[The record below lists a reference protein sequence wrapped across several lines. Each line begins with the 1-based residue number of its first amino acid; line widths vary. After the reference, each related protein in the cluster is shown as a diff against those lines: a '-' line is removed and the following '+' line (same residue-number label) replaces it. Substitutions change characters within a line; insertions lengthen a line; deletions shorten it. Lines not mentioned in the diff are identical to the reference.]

1 MVIGIKDG
9 LKLLGISV
17 VCFCAVFVCTFFL
30 NYYIDAQAISG
41 KVSGELK
48 VLYDANMTSA
58 KFTCA
63 ITGGVLCLIAVVMTV
78 FYIKLF
84 IDGNAKRF
92 GILKAMGYSDNKI
105 ALSFWVFGLSAFI
118 GCAAGYGAGHAIMP
132 VIYREMTID
141 GMPAIAIGY
150 HAELLAA
157 LVIAPT
163 VLFSALSCLYAKLS
177 LRRGII
183 DMIKGGKPAVKSKR
197 RSSDRQ
203 RSFLTEM
210 CLSTLASKKSVVFF
224 VAFACFCYS
233 AMLQMGLAMSD
244 VSSVLMGVMI
254 LVIGAVLGVTA
265 LFMAITTAINAN
277 KSSVAV
283 MKAFGYSVK
292 ERALA
297 LLLGYVPFAIFGF
310 ALGTVYEHVLMTVMV
325 NVVFA
330 DVESVAIYSF
340 GVPEF
345 FITLSTFIVL
355 YTAAMA
361 AYSYKISRVSAK
373 EIMANE

>member
-9 LKLLGISV
+9 LKLFGISV
-17 VCFCAVFVCTFFL
+17 VFFCSVFVCTFFL
-30 NYYIDAQAISG
+30 NYYIDAQTIADV
-41 KVSGELK
+41 VSGELK
-48 VLYDANMTSA
+48 VLYDANMASA

-92 GILKAMGYSDNKI
+92 GILKAMGYSDNRI
-105 ALSFWVFGLSAFI
+105 ALSFWVFGLSTFI
-118 GCAAGYGAGHAIMP
+118 GCAVGYGAGHAIMP

-141 GMPAIAIGY
+141 GMPAISIGY

-183 DMIKGGKPAVKSKR
+183 DIIKGGKSTVKSKR
-197 RSSDRQ
+197 RSSDRS
-203 RSFLTEM
+203 RSFLVEI
-210 CLSTLASKKSVVFF
+210 CLSTLASKKSAVFF

-244 VSSVLMGVMI
+244 VSSVIMGVMI

-265 LFMAITTAINAN
+265 LFMAVTTAINAN

-283 MKAFGYSVK
+283 MKAFGYSAK
-292 ERALA
+292 ERAFA
-297 LLLGYVPFAIFGF
+297 LLLGYVPFALLGF
-310 ALGTVYEHVLMTVMV
+310 ALGTVYQHVLITVMV
-325 NVVFA
+325 NVVIA

-361 AYSYKISRVSAK
+361 AYSYKISRVSVK
-373 EIMANE
+373 EIMSAE